1 MSLLPEVD
9 AVSIV
14 LNSQAPGE
22 HSRRKKRAVHIKQ
35 TNPFVVGFYLAGM
48 CCRQLYLLP
57 RLTLP
62 TFLFASLPCPSMS
75 IGFEA
80 DRSVVGIN
88 EPVRLTVV
96 ASNDSSS
103 SVKSMH
109 MEIVQMCTWYAHGQK
124 ETNTRTVASMI
135 VSGSQLG
142 EVQRAA
148 VEGNQRGRSAV
159 EVEVAAR
166 QYLQELLAAGAG
178 SRYELLVPDDCLLTL
193 ETGLIDVRHM
203 LSVRLKTPAWINSP
217 DVSMPLRVQTGT
229 VVLDRQ
235 QPETNSGVM
244 PFTEAVPYAATVGD
258 EPGGDLRAVSVPQSA
273 VTMEFSSELP
283 QSSGPAKGQ
292 YHV

>member
-1 MSLLPEVD
+1 MLQSILL
-9 AVSIV
+9 
-14 LNSQAPGE
+14 AP
-22 HSRRKKRAVHIKQ
+22 ADPP
-35 TNPFVVGFYLAGM
+35 PFPF
-48 CCRQLYLLP
+48 LP
-57 RLTLP
+57 FT
-62 TFLFASLPCPSMS
+62 CPSMS